1 MMLKSIFCLF
11 VIFIKTGCSSYTE
24 PNEINTSSE
33 FYPLAIGNYWG
44 YEESFSS
51 EDTIYILN
59 YRSIVTK
66 IENIGGY
73 KWFKIE
79 STKNNYTQKI
89 HLLTENDS
97 VYMLQY
103 QWQNPIRALNYII
116 PKVKKESFHS
126 LLGGDVG
133 IIKTVEKLDTTIQTN
148 IGEFSNCFRYKYGTL
163 DWTVIEVLVYGIG
176 IVESQII
183 SYNLN
188 GDEISKTVT
197 KIENARIDNMSY
209 PTIQCRRY

>member
-1 MMLKSIFCLF
+1 MLKSIFCLF